1 MTGDTTGATGATGA
15 TATTSATGAAA
26 GPTAAHARPHRA
38 LYGEGAAIVC
48 DNLVRIFKVADLEV
62 VALQGLDLLVD
73 PGELVAIVGASGSGK
88 STLLSILG
96 GLDVPSAGRAIVAN
110 HDLGQLTRSERTRY
124 RREIVGIVWQQTAQ
138 NLLPY
143 LTAAEN
149 VELPM
154 VLEGRRDRRER
165 AAELLDLV
173 GLGDRGDHRP
183 ERLSGGEQQRV
194 AIAVALANRP
204 AVVLADEPTGEL
216 DTATSA
222 EIFALLRRVNT
233 ELGTT
238 IVVVTHDA
246 AISEQVGRTVR
257 IRDGRTSTETVRR
270 TEVTDEGH
278 HRAIAEEFAVLD
290 RAGRLQLPKAHIEA
304 LELSRRVRL
313 RLEEDHVGIWP
324 DRDRGAAPAPA
335 ADERPP
341 GTPGTPTTPG
351 TPGGPV
357 GEAPRP
363 RPGDPADGGDA

>member
-1 MTGDTTGATGATGA
+1 VTAPVTGPSPA
-15 TATTSATGAAA
+15 
-26 GPTAAHARPHRA
+26 PRHHRA

-110 HDLGQLTRSERTRY
+110 HDLGQLTGSERTRY
-124 RREIVGIVWQQTAQ
+124 RREVVGIVWQQTAQ

-154 VLEGRRDRRER
+154 VLEGRSDRRAR
-165 AAELLDLV
+165 AVELLGLV

-222 EIFALLRRVNT
+222 EIFALLRRVNI

-270 TEVTDEGH
+270 TELTDEGH
-278 HRAIAEEFAVLD
+278 HRAVSEEFAVLD

-324 DRDRGAAPAPA
+324 DRERERAGGVPGAAAGGAGAGDGAPA
-335 ADERPP
+335 SRTPATEALADDPE
-341 GTPGTPTTPG
+341 
-351 TPGGPV
+351 PGGQ
-357 GEAPRP
+357 A
-363 RPGDPADGGDA
+363 